1 MADVFAISGSYSATP
16 AYGAPSADPVITASV
31 DEKLMLGTELFSQVT
46 LTTDAPVSLPFG
58 GLASA
63 AALVVKSVGGRI
75 TVTLTSAAGAAQVVP
90 VDSFLAMISA
100 SVPFTAISVARAPG
114 GPDTTVKYFLGQK
127 A

>member
-1 MADVFAISGSYSATP
+1 MADVFTIAGSYSATP
-16 AYGAPSADPVITASV
+16 AYGNPSADPIITAAI

-46 LTTDAPVSLPFG
+46 LTTDAPVALPFG
-58 GLASA
+58 GLTEASA
-63 AALVVKSVGGRI
+63 LVLKCVGGRI
-75 TVTLTSAAGAAQVVP
+75 IVSLTSAEGSDQIVP

-114 GPDTTVKYFLGQK
+114 GSDTTVKFFLGEK